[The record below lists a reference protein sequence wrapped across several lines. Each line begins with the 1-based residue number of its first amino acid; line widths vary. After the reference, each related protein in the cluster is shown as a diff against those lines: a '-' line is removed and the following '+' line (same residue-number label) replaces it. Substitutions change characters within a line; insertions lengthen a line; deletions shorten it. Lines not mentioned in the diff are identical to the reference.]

1 MQTKITLSGP
11 LVLQLVVRE
20 ERSFSKIEWKYLGW
34 WLISW
39 CIRTRTHQSYKHYSH
54 NSTYLSLSHRN
65 NLNIHLSDWDDY
77 DESKP
82 GLAMFVQELIQIH
95 YHVQRSCQAENL
107 QQFRIDLIIFQI
119 FHSWQSI
126 FRLQIEAEQIWCST
140 EQHSEPLSQATD
152 RAETRD
158 EPGKLFSTEMS
169 WMLKRVITMSYS
181 CLLRYLVPGPLIRRE
196 RY

>member
-39 CIRTRTHQSYKHYSH
+39 CIRTRRHQSYKHYSH
-54 NSTYLSLSHRN
+54 NSVYLSLSHRN
-65 NLNIHLSDWDDY
+65 NLDIHLSDSDDY
-77 DESKP
+77 EDDNLGLGP
-82 GLAMFVQELIQIH
+82 GLCVQKLIQIH
-95 YHVQRSCQAENL
+95 YHFQCSCQAENL
-107 QQFRIDLIIFQI
+107 KQFRIDLIIFQI

-152 RAETRD
+152 RQ
-158 EPGKLFSTEMS
+158 
-169 WMLKRVITMSYS
+169 
-181 CLLRYLVPGPLIRRE
+181 RRE
-196 RY
+196 MNLGNFSQPKWVGC